1 MSRRGNA
8 GFTLLELVVS
18 LAISA
23 LALAGLTH
31 LVQDAAG
38 LDTRLGERLRS
49 AGQSEAL
56 FVLLEQ
62 LFTDARRELSSE
74 ALRLAGN
81 SGRTSISGDGQAIT
95 VVSRGPRVLGLI
107 DPTSFTL
114 AFDEGSAWDRSQIV
128 LTWSSTDGT
137 LQREVVANA
146 KAFRIRYGMVSS
158 NGDIAWTDSW
168 SRPVAALALVEASYV
183 EPVSRRRISRLIR
196 VTPSLPRICVL
207 RPLLEGCPEWR

>member
-1 MSRRGNA
+1 MSRRRNA

-38 LDTRLGERLRS
+38 LDARLGEQLRS
-49 AGQSEAL
+49 AGQAEAL

-62 LFTDARRELSSE
+62 LLTDARRELSSE

-81 SGRTSISGDGQAIT
+81 TGRTSIFGDGQAIT

-107 DPTSFTL
+107 EPTSFTL
-114 AFDEGSAWDRSQIV
+114 AFDEGSALKRGQIV
-128 LTWSSTDGT
+128 LTWPSTDGT
-137 LQREVVANA
+137 YQHELVASA
-146 KAFRIRYGMVSS
+146 KAFRLRYGMVGSD
-158 NGDIAWTDSW
+158 GDIAWIDSW

-183 EPVSRRRISRLIR
+183 VSVSRRRISRLIR

-207 RPLLEGCPEWR
+207 QPLLEGCPEWR

>member
-1 MSRRGNA
+1 MSRRRNA

-23 LALAGLTH
+23 LALAGLIH

-38 LDTRLGERLRS
+38 LDARLGERLRN
-49 AGQSEAL
+49 AGQAEAL

-81 SGRTSISGDGQAIT
+81 SGRTSISGDGQVIT

-114 AFDEGSAWDRSQIV
+114 AFDEGSALDRSQIV
-128 LTWSSTDGT
+128 LTWSSTDGIF
-137 LQREVVANA
+137 QREVVANA
-146 KAFRIRYGMVSS
+146 KAFRLRYGMVSS
-158 NGDIAWTDSW
+158 DGDIAWTDSW

-207 RPLLEGCPEWR
+207 QPLLEGCPEWR